1 MLITIRESCGKN
13 LIWTLCT
20 TNCRKILVSK
30 KEGELMI
37 LKKMVLLFFIIIFLS
52 SCASYKVIE
61 SITQNE
67 DYKIFSMRGN
77 SVLYDSKQLG
87 QYSQLSI
94 GGEILI
100 STRGLENKYFIY
112 WSCLIKNGLNLN
124 KDFPFILIADGVS
137 YELSD
142 IVDYNFNP
150 EKIKMQY
157 SFYYLEYARYRVTK
171 ETLQK
176 ISNAEEVEYV
186 LQGREKKIEGQFTL
200 ENLERFNSF
209 FQNYN
214 K

>member
-1 MLITIRESCGKN
+1 MIGSIHVTQRWSVEM
-13 LIWTLCT
+13 
-20 TNCRKILVSK
+20 K
-30 KEGELMI
+30 KS
-37 LKKMVLLFFIIIFLS
+37 VLLLLISLFLS

-61 SITQNE
+61 LMTQDE

-77 SVLYDSKQLG
+77 SVLYESKQLG
-87 QYSQLSI
+87 QYSDLNI

-100 STRGLENKYFIY
+100 STHGLENKYFIY
-112 WSCLIKNGLNLN
+112 WNCLVKNGLYLN
-124 KDFPFILIADGVS
+124 KDFPFTLIVDGVK

-150 EKIKMQY
+150 DKIKMQY
-157 SFYYLEYARYRVTK
+157 AFYYLEYARYRVTK

-176 ISNAEEVEYV
+176 ISNAKKVEYV